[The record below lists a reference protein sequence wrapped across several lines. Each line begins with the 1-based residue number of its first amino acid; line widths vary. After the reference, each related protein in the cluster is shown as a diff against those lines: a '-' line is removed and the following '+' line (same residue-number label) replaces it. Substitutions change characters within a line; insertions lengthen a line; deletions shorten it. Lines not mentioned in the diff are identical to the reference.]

1 MVVLNVI
8 CFMEKA
14 NIGFNAGTILS
25 KLRETGFITIAE
37 LARKVKLA
45 ADETA
50 MAVGWLAREG
60 KVYIDRKSG
69 LLYVHL

>member
-1 MVVLNVI
+1 
-8 CFMEKA
+8 MEKI

-25 KLRETGFITIAE
+25 KLKETGFITVAE
-37 LARKVKLA
+37 LARKVNLA

-50 MAVGWLAREG
+50 MVAGWLAREG
-60 KVYIDRKSG
+60 KIGIDRRDG